1 MPADPRQLLPMEACW
16 SLDNDE
22 LDEQIATRQ
31 NLIQQM
37 VGTLYPNIL
46 MGEILRLSY
55 MKHAS
60 PLDRLVDM
68 I

>member
-1 MPADPRQLLPMEACW
+1 MEACW